1 MYIFLDES
9 KALHKN
15 WENYYKSLVELIFH
29 TQKYSYISKN
39 NKEIVNII
47 ADNIKLDYKKE
58 YIKKLLNNENKI
70 YNKKSKWFTFTFE
83 NSKRYWWIKF
93 ADFIAWKLRNTY
105 ISEKEIL
112 DSDFIE
118 YFVNEEISFIILE

>member
-15 WENYYKSLVELIFH
+15 WWKFILSWLDFSEEK
-29 TQKYSYISKN
+29 
-39 NKEIVNII
+39 
-47 ADNIKLDYKKE
+47 IKDY
-58 YIKKLLNNENKI
+58 LNNENKI
-70 YNKKSKWFTFTFE
+70 FDKKSKWFTFAFE

-93 ADFIAWKLRNTY
+93 ADFISWKLRNTY
-105 ISEKEIL
+105 INEKEII

-118 YFVNEEISFIILE
+118 YFVNNEISFIILE